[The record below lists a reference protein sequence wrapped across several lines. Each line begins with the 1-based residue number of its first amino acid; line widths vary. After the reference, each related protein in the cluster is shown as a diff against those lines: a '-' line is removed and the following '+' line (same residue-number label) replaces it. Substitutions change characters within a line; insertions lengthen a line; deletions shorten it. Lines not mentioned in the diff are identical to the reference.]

1 MDNSNNDLMQMIFNI
16 NESMGELNTQNLFEQ
31 IEEED
36 NYISTFNIPPRR
48 EIEQQFMNNMMQ
60 LLFQNNSGFNNQ
72 NMNMNNI
79 TNVLQESFN
88 QKNKY
93 KKITSKKGLNQ
104 LKKIK
109 YSNAMDQK
117 ECPIFMTKFQEEE
130 EITQLPCKH
139 LFNSM
144 AIEKWLK
151 EEQHMCPVCRY
162 ELDYDEIE
170 IKKNFTPLR
179 NTIIEELD
187 SSNNV
192 ISEVED
198 ISENN
203 LSNSMTNND
212 FLNVLFRP
220 LLPTGNIE
228 PMFNNL
234 LNIES
239 EITTD
244 RQLQEAIM
252 ASLNEDNSN
261 RDNSNNE

>member
-1 MDNSNNDLMQMIFNI
+1 MDSSGNDLMRMIFNI
-16 NESMGELNTQNLFEQ
+16 NESMGELNTTNLFQQ

-36 NYISTFNIPPRR
+36 NYISSFDIPPQR

-60 LLFQNNSGFNNQ
+60 LLFRNNGSFNNQ
-72 NMNMNNI
+72 NMNNMNNI
-79 TNVLQESFN
+79 TNILQESFN

-93 KKITSKKGLNQ
+93 KKVTSEKGLKQ

-109 YSNAMDQK
+109 YSNTMNQK
-117 ECPIFMTKFQEEE
+117 DCPIFMTKFQEGE

-139 LFNSM
+139 LFNSI

-170 IKKNFTPLR
+170 IKKTFTPLT

-198 ISENN
+198 ISENT
-203 LSNSMTNND
+203 LSSNMSNND
-212 FLNVLFRP
+212 FLNVLFP
-220 LLPTGNIE
+220 PTFPRNNVQPI
-228 PMFNNL
+228 FNNL
-234 LNIES
+234 INFES

-252 ASLNEDNSN
+252 ASLNVERHDN
-261 RDNSNNE
+261 E

>member
-1 MDNSNNDLMQMIFNI
+1 MDNSGNDLMRMIFNI
-16 NESMGELNTQNLFEQ
+16 NESMGQLNTHNLFQE

-36 NYISTFNIPPRR
+36 NYISSFNIPSQR
-48 EIEQQFMNNMMQ
+48 EIEQQFITNMMQ
-60 LLFQNNSGFNNQ
+60 LLVRNNNEFTNE
-72 NMNMNNI
+72 NMNNMNNI
-79 TNVLQESFN
+79 TNFIQESFN

-93 KKITSKKGLNQ
+93 KKVTSEKGLNQ

-109 YSNAMDQK
+109 YSNTMNQK
-117 ECPIFMTKFQEEE
+117 ECPIFMTKFQEGE

-139 LFNSM
+139 LFNST

-151 EEQHMCPVCRY
+151 EEQHMCPVCRF

-170 IKKNFTPLR
+170 IKKKFTPIR
-179 NTIIEELD
+179 NTIIQEID
-187 SSNNV
+187 SSNNNV
-192 ISEVED
+192 SEVED

-203 LSNSMTNND
+203 LSNNMSNND

-220 LLPTGNIE
+220 LLPTRNIE

-234 LNIES
+234 LNVES
-239 EITTD
+239 EINTD

-252 ASLNEDNSN
+252 ASLNQETD
-261 RDNSNNE
+261 NNE